1 MFEIG
6 DYVMYAGKG
15 ICKVEDQVMLDISMM
30 GSKKLYYLIV
40 PIEDSSVKLYL
51 SVDGENHKVRK
62 VMDKD
67 EVMNL
72 LSNAAE
78 IEELQV
84 LYDKQRE
91 QLYKEALNSG
101 KPEKL
106 IGIIKAIYN
115 RKVSRDAEGKK
126 NTSVDERFFKLAE
139 QSLYGEIAFALQL
152 TREESKELVIRY
164 LDETVVC

>member
-1 MFEIG
+1 
-6 DYVMYAGKG
+6 
-15 ICKVEDQVMLDISMM
+15 
-30 GSKKLYYLIV
+30 
-40 PIEDSSVKLYL
+40 
-51 SVDGENHKVRK
+51 
-62 VMDKD
+62 MDKD